1 MDPCS
6 IPDPDRKDLG
16 DQVVMVMVMVMLMT
30 LLGGGVGGGRML
42 TRKGLYYSRALSVSL
57 QM

>member
-16 DQVVMVMVMVMLMT
+16 DQVVMVMVMLMT